1 MAERRRPVSDAA
13 KAAQDRKRKQRE
25 RQMSPQERAKAEKEA
40 ARVRAYYD
48 IPQAVK
54 DAVVY
59 VADREGL
66 SASAVATLFL
76 ADALCRYREQSIV
89 LDSPGIKRESSS
101 PLYDFTVNGDV
112 ILAVLRGSRIL
123 ER

>member
-1 MAERRRPVSDAA
+1 MVARRRPMSDAA
-13 KAAQDRKRKQRE
+13 KAAQARKRKQRE
-25 RQMSPQERAKAEKEA
+25 RQMSPQERAKAKKET

-89 LDSPGIKRESSS
+89 LDSPGVKRESPS

-112 ILAVLRGSRIL
+112 ILAILRGSKIL

>member
-13 KAAQDRKRKQRE
+13 KAAQARKRKQRE
-25 RQMSPQERAKAEKEA
+25 RQMSPQERAKAEKDA

-48 IPQAVK
+48 IPQVVK

-89 LDSPGIKRESSS
+89 LDSPGIKRESPS
-101 PLYDFTVNGDV
+101 PLYEFTVNGDV
-112 ILAVLRGSRIL
+112 ILSVLRGSRIL